1 MKFSSEQKRLFSKNA
16 KILLKNFPNLSMYI
30 DIDLPANIESYDKD
44 GEVDVVINGVRFYGT
59 DAKAYADRQIEE
71 YLVNPSVLEGFPP
84 GADKERTP
92 THLIL
97 VNKLDKSF
105 QKKGYTAS
113 HDRLRID
120 SATSFVFGIGLGYH
134 LYPVIAHTRCR
145 DLVIVESEP
154 VFIQLSM
161 YYIDW
166 TEIFKTLKNR
176 VAIIVTK
183 EPDAAF
189 YMLRGHVH
197 HKNPGVLQT
206 MFHYAHYRSEYLDA
220 IHKKF
225 QEKYYVFFD
234 GLGFYD
240 DEKVMTRNALLN
252 MYMDTWRVCSEVQK
266 PINGSAIIVGAG
278 PSLNNDLAWLKE
290 NQHKVFI
297 FSGGSSLQTL
307 LKNGIIPD
315 FHAEIENIPLN
326 YELLHPLVEGYDLS
340 KTILIC
346 SSTMDTRSA
355 RLFKRRMWFMRE
367 GVMASSLLAPTVPTL
382 SWQNPT
388 VVNTAISSAVRLGFR
403 NIFLIGAD
411 FGTRDPK
418 HHHSK
423 DTSYETHE
431 DLKKVDFKFPDIV
444 PGNFG
449 GSVYTNIHMMNG
461 LNTLKHLMNEFR
473 GVTAYNGSDGA
484 KIDKI
489 TPIKSSRY
497 TILPIGQNKSETVD
511 QIYLASKEIDW
522 QKELGSTLF
531 ADMNVSFSE
540 YISLVRSIFS
550 KELTRNKDFILFL
563 SKIYD
568 GLAAIPSPHV
578 QYNPSITGTITTQ
591 TLVMMYWWRRVQAED
606 LPAFEKLCRRQWSVF
621 LNVIEKDFLKFLDE
635 VRQELPLVR
644 PELFDDKG
652 ILIVEAKS
660 SAQNAE

>member
-1 MKFSSEQKRLFSKNA
+1 MKFSTEQKRLFSKNA
-16 KILLKNFPNLSMYI
+16 KILLKKFPNLSMYI
-30 DIDLPANIESYDKD
+30 DVNLPANIELYDEG

-59 DAKAYADRQIEE
+59 DAKAYADRQIEN
-71 YLVNPSVLEGFPP
+71 YIVNPSILEGFPP
-84 GADKERTP
+84 EADEERTP

-97 VNKLDKSF
+97 FNKLNKSF
-105 QKKGYTAS
+105 QKKGYVAAYE
-113 HDRLRID
+113 RLRID

-134 LYPVIAHTRCR
+134 LYPVVAQTRCR

-154 VFIQLSM
+154 VFIKLSM
-161 YYIDW
+161 YFIDW
-166 TEIFKTLKNR
+166 GEILRTLKNR
-176 VAIIVTK
+176 ISIIVTK

-189 YMLRGHVH
+189 YMLRGHIH

-206 MFHYAHYRSEYLDA
+206 MFHYSHYRSEYLDA

-225 QEKYYVFFD
+225 QEKSYVFFD

-252 MYMDTWRVCSEVQK
+252 MYMDTWRVCSDIQK
-266 PINGSAIIVGAG
+266 PINASAVVVGAG

-290 NQHKVFI
+290 NQHKLFI

-326 YELLHPLVEGYDLS
+326 YELLQPLVEGYDLS

-355 RLFKRRMWFMRE
+355 RLFERRMWFMRE
-367 GVMASSLLAPTVPTL
+367 GVMASSLLASSLSTL

-418 HHHSK
+418 FHHSK

-431 DLKKVDFKFPDIV
+431 DLKKVDFKFPDVV

-461 LNTLKHLMNEFR
+461 MNTLKNLMNEFR

-484 KIDKI
+484 RIEKL
-489 TPIKSSRY
+489 TPIKSNRY
-497 TILPIGQNKSETVD
+497 SIVPIGQNKNEIVD
-511 QIYLASKEIDW
+511 KIYLSSKEVSWSQD
-522 QKELGSTLF
+522 LGSKLF
-531 ADMNVSFSE
+531 DDMKRDFSE
-540 YISLVRSIFS
+540 YINLVRAMFS
-550 KELTRNKDFILFL
+550 KKSKKNKDFILFL
-563 SKIYD
+563 SGIYE
-568 GLAAIPSPHV
+568 GLEGIPDPYIR
-578 QYNPSITGTITTQ
+578 YNPCITGSITTQ
-591 TLVMMYWWRRVQAED
+591 TLVMMYWWRRVRAED
-606 LPAFEKLCRRQWSVF
+606 LPAFEKLCRRQWQVF
-621 LNVIEKDFLKFLDE
+621 LNVIEKDFIKFLED

-652 ILIVEAKS
+652 VLIIDN
-660 SAQNAE
+660 QAERDVC